1 MDSGSLALGADH
13 RSRGWTFVI
22 AGPASRVCTT
32 PGPARSQSPEE
43 RQTAACLVRGFAG
56 LARCF
61 QRRLF
66 VGARVR
72 QVFPATGRAFLARL
86 AEIVWYPALRT
97 QPRRSMMVGVK
108 PRRVVILAFA
118 GVQPLDVVGR
128 AEVFSVACRLAPGA
142 YTVEVVACEREP
154 IFTGGGYGIVP
165 AATTAGCH
173 GPIDTLM
180 VAGGVGVKEALE
192 DAALVGWVRAAAGRS
207 RRVTSVCSGAFLLA
221 AAGLLDGRRVTT
233 HWAACEELQRRYP
246 EAEVDPK
253 PIFVRDGEVWTSAG
267 VTAGIDLALAWWSR
281 ISGGRCPARSRAGS
295 LCSCGGRAARRSSA
309 LTWQEH
315 LRRASRCASCRA
327 GWPITSMRTSAST
340 LSLSA
345 PR

>member
-165 AATTAGCH
+165 AATTARLSRSDRHAH
-173 GPIDTLM
+173 GR
-180 VAGGVGVKEALE
+180 
-192 DAALVGWVRAAAGRS
+192 GW
-207 RRVTSVCSGAFLLA
+207 RR
-221 AAGLLDGRRVTT
+221 
-233 HWAACEELQRRYP
+233 
-246 EAEVDPK
+246 
-253 PIFVRDGEVWTSAG
+253 GEGSA
-267 VTAGIDLALAWWSR
+267 R
-281 ISGGRCPARSRAGS
+281 GRCFGRLGAGCSRPVASCDLSVFGRVPARS
-295 LCSCGGRAARRSSA
+295 GRPARRPPCNDA
-309 LTWQEH
+309 LGSVRGAT
-315 LRRASRCASCRA
+315 A
-327 GWPITSMRTSAST
+327 T
-340 LSLSA
+340 L
-345 PR
+345 PRG